1 MSHER
6 FQECIDECNSCA
18 AECNHCTIS
27 CLNEPEVQ
35 HMVKCIEMNLQCAA
49 ICRSASE
56 MMSLGS
62 DYSMQLCTICA
73 DVCDACATECQKH
86 NMDHCQQCAE
96 ACRNCAA
103 VCREMSMASA

>member
-18 AECNHCTIS
+18 AECNHCTIA
-27 CLNEPEVQ
+27 CLNEPEVH
-35 HMVKCIEMNLQCAA
+35 HMVRCIEMNVQCAA

-62 DYSMQLCTICA
+62 DYAMQMCALCA

-86 NMDHCQQCAE
+86 SMDHCQQCAE